1 MRHPFVTIAA
11 VLLAVTPAA
20 AQTRHDEGGWLNLT
34 VQGPV
39 SDGRVVY
46 FAEVQ
51 PRFASDGRLD
61 QLLVRPA
68 IGWKASARVTLYQ
81 GYAYVLS
88 NPAAGVERR
97 EHRSFQQVTWTAGRV
112 GPGDLSTRTR
122 LEQRWLSDGN
132 DTGWRLRQM
141 VRYRV
146 PFRATRGGVALLGW
160 VEPFVALN
168 TTDWG
173 ARAGFDQVRSFAG
186 LEIPAGGR
194 STTEIGYLNQTI
206 DRGGGRRQMNHVASV
221 TVFFRH

>member
-1 MRHPFVTIAA
+1 MGEAAFGEGVVCVQKGDPFAGGGGDGGVAGAARAHVDGVADDADARIGGGA
-11 VLLAVTPAA
+11 VLVGISERT
-20 AQTRHDEGGWLNLT
+20 T
-34 VQGPV
+34 
-39 SDGRVVY
+39 
-46 FAEVQ
+46 
-51 PRFASDGRLD
+51 
-61 QLLVRPA
+61 
-68 IGWKASARVTLYQ
+68 
-81 GYAYVLS
+81 
-88 NPAAGVERR
+88 AAGVERR